1 MSSEF
6 KTLINPIVGMA
17 QDIKG
22 LGITKREQF
31 AAMFMAAMLTQESN
45 QNRSYELA
53 YSAIANADALIEILN
68 NGQV

>member
-6 KTLINPIVGMA
+6 KTLVNPIVGNA

-22 LGITKREQF
+22 LGITKREYF

-68 NGQV
+68 NGLV